1 MSLVKERPLDTPQE
15 NEKTNL
21 IWESEERLDF
31 EMKRAKTISPMYRW
45 ELLILL
51 FLAYFFH
58 QSDRAIYGIV
68 ATSIQDALGFS
79 DSQLYSTRTVMF
91 TLMALIVPF
100 AGYVGDR
107 FNKKKLLIGC
117 LLCWSVAT
125 ICTGC
130 VTGLIGMIIFNSI
143 GLVVAEAFYG
153 PASTS
158 LIASYHKETRAI
170 ALSVHQ
176 TAVYLSVIFSGFIA
190 AWICEHFGWRG
201 TFWTFGAASIVIG
214 ILLIF
219 RLKDPSTVKFAEGT
233 EIDVPKT
240 EEKPS
245 VVEFLKMIFRN
256 PSALLL
262 TVGFTAI
269 VFVNNAYLNVV
280 PKFLQEKFNLSQTSA
295 GFNGMFWHH
304 IAAFG
309 CIYLGGWLSDHI
321 AKTRPTYRPKQQFVA
336 MALGAPAVAF
346 IGSVGSVSA
355 VYALFFL
362 MGACRGFYECNTHAS
377 VFETIP
383 SKYRSTTVGF
393 MIFFAFIIGA
403 WSSQMVGAFVKQF
416 GIDMGYK
423 YSFIVLGMTWIVGA
437 FCVGLAAFC
446 TFRRDRER
454 RIAFENASIEKE
466 TEGTTLGE

>member
-1 MSLVKERPLDTPQE
+1 MTSASQDQETLKE
-15 NEKTNL
+15 NEKAVL
-21 IWESEERLDF
+21 Q
-31 EMKRAKTISPMYRW
+31 KRVKTISPGYRW

-68 ATSIQDALGFS
+68 ATSIQDALGFT

-130 VTGLIGMIIFNSI
+130 VTGLLGMIVFNSI

-416 GIDMGYK
+416 GIEMGYK

-454 RIAFENASIEKE
+454 RIAFENAAIEKE
-466 TEGTTLGE
+466 AEGTSVGE